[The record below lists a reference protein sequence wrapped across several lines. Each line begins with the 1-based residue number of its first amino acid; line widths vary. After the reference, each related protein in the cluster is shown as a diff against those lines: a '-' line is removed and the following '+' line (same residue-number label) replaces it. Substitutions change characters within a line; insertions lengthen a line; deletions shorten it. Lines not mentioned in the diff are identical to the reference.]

1 MVKKR
6 KHRMEQLLMVWAGS
20 AFFEQGR
27 RARAVP
33 ICCKI
38 LTFAETL
45 TVCGIAVREYL
56 AFSHS
61 QSLK

>member
-1 MVKKR
+1 
-6 KHRMEQLLMVWAGS
+6 MEQLPMVWAGS

-27 RARAVP
+27 RARAAP